1 MVCLTVLLQHGYVF
15 LGIVFHAVFVF
26 VLFCFFFFVC
36 AVAFTFFS
44 CFSLCASVYIRFF
57 WLPVCLLVFV
67 TRAFGLVVVKCF
79 HAKID
84 FLDLS

>member
-1 MVCLTVLLQHGYVF
+1 MVCLTVSLQHGYVF
-15 LGIVFHAVFVF
+15 LGIVFHVVFVF
-26 VLFCFFFFVC
+26 FVFFFFRVLLL
-36 AVAFTFFS
+36 TLLFFS
-44 CFSLCASVYIRFF
+44 YFSLCASVFIRFF

-67 TRAFGLVVVKCF
+67 TLAFGLVVVKCF

>member
-15 LGIVFHAVFVF
+15 LGIVFHVVFVF
-26 VLFCFFFFVC
+26 VFLFFFFRVLLL
-36 AVAFTFFS
+36 TLLFFS
-44 CFSLCASVYIRFF
+44 YFSLCASVFIRFF

-67 TRAFGLVVVKCF
+67 TLAFGLVVVKCF

>member
-1 MVCLTVLLQHGYVF
+1 MVMFFSVLFLMLFLYLFFVFFFRVLLLP
-15 LGIVFHAVFVF
+15 LG
-26 VLFCFFFFVC
+26 L
-36 AVAFTFFS
+36 
-44 CFSLCASVYIRFF
+44 LPF

-67 TRAFGLVVVKCF
+67 TLAFGLVVKCF

>member
-15 LGIVFHAVFVF
+15 LGIVFHVVFVF
-26 VLFCFFFFVC
+26 FFFFPCV
-36 AVAFTFFS
+36 AVDFTFFLLLL
-44 CFSLCASVYIRFF
+44 SLCLCFYSVLLVASVFVGFCYSRF
-57 WLPVCLLVFV
+57 WI
-67 TRAFGLVVVKCF
+67 GVVKCF